1 MVFLGC
7 WCWLL
12 DAEKFTVRSKRMNL
26 IVKYLEELKHQ
37 LRDSLS
43 VFRKFIDNIRC
54 CFWYVIQSIHKDE
67 TVMKKLFMLTAE
79 KHLLRKPFKGK
90 PIIVVIA
97 TLTEFDKQEKVAWNY
112 LRDITFYG
120 QILIFNNLLLVLNIK
135 KHLADENN

>member
-12 DAEKFTVRSKRMNL
+12 DAEEFTVRSERMNL
-26 IVKYLEELKHQ
+26 IVKYLEKLKHQ

-43 VFRKFIDNIRC
+43 VFRKFIDNIWC

-67 TVMKKLFMLTAE
+67 TIMKKLFMLTAK

-97 TLTEFDKQEKVAWNY
+97 NLTEFDKQEKVAWNY

-120 QILIFNNLLLVLNIK
+120 QIPIFNNLLLCVE
-135 KHLADENN
+135 H